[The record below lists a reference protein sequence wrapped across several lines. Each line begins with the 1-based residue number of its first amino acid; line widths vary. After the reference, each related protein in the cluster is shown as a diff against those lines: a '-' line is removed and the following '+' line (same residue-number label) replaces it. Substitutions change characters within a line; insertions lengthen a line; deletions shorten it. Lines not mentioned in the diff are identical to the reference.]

1 MRIFALVIAFF
12 SVCLLSSAITAMVLR
27 PTPPTPPT
35 VPDAPPGFV
44 AKPTA
49 GGGILYQRQA
59 IAQLPNQPAPRAF
72 PKALNLSESAKCVLT
87 LGQDRS
93 SQGAKWVKPMD
104 DYCDN
109 VMMENR
115 KR

>member
-1 MRIFALVIAFF
+1 MRIFALVIAFL
-12 SVCLLSSAITAMVLR
+12 SVCLLSSGITAMVLR
-27 PTPPTPPT
+27 PSPPTPAKT
-35 VPDAPPGFV
+35 PDAPPGFV

-49 GGGILYQRQA
+49 GGGILYQRQT
-59 IAQLPNQPAPRAF
+59 IAQLPSQPALRAF
-72 PKALNLSESAKCVLT
+72 PKAMNLSESAKCVLT

-109 VMMENR
+109 VIR
-115 KR
+115 